1 MNKQQRKRIKVL
13 IGELQ
18 ELVDSDDLT
27 KENGWRDTLSDII
40 DELEALSDEE
50 QEKFDNLP
58 DNLIFSSKADEY
70 QNAIDALQEALCSV
84 NDAYAEDI
92 TGDAVNDML
101 EAIGILEPLL

>member
-1 MNKQQRKRIKVL
+1 MNKQQRKRIKAL

-18 ELVDSDDLT
+18 KLVDSDDLT

-40 DELEALSDEE
+40 DELEVLSDEE
-50 QEKFDNLP
+50 QDKFDNLP
-58 DNLIFSSKADEY
+58 DNLTFSSKADEY

-101 EAIGILEPLL
+101 EAIDILEPLL